1 MSNSGH
7 TQYLA
12 SKVQAAPPHRL
23 HLMLIEGAIRFGRQ
37 AEDALRRGDRVAAP
51 PALLRV
57 LDIVGELV
65 AGVRGKES
73 LLNDKIEDFYW
84 FLLRRVSEANIDGDA
99 AKMAEVLKLLEYERE
114 TWQLVCNRLDAT
126 SPNGAAARVPVTRT
140 STVST
145 TGFKLEA

>member
-12 SKVQAAPPHRL
+12 SKVQAAPSHRL

-37 AEDALRRGDRVAAP
+37 AEDALRRGDRVAAA

-57 LDIVGELV
+57 LDIVGEMV

-73 LLNDKIEDFYW
+73 ELNDKIEDFYW
-84 FLLRRVSEANIDGDA
+84 FLLRRVSESNIDGDA
-99 AKMAEVLKLLEYERE
+99 AKMAEVLKLLEFERE
-114 TWQLVCNRLDAT
+114 TWQLVCNKLDGAT
-126 SPNGAAARVPVTRT
+126 KPGAPVRMPLSNGPSVAA
-140 STVST
+140 S
-145 TGFKLEA
+145 GFTLEA